1 MSKEIAIENG
11 RVKMNKE
18 TKKFEI
24 KVTETITTT
33 HEVEVPIS
41 FLDQH
46 LKKRIG
52 DDIEGIVHDNYA
64 EFIEEPDMETK
75 TITDVD
81 FHLGTDVDVEEI
93 TDE

>member
-1 MSKEIAIENG
+1 MSKET
-11 RVKMNKE
+11 R
-18 TKKFEI
+18 KFEI

-46 LKKRIG
+46 LTKRVG
-52 DDIEGIVHDNYA
+52 DDVEGIVHDNYD
-64 EFIEEPDMETK
+64 EFIKPPEFKSK
-75 TITDVD
+75 TITDVEFYWD
-81 FHLGTDVDVEEI
+81 SAVDVEEI